1 MLARESKSPKVV
13 GANMHS
19 DGEAHL
25 NRLKAP
31 LKLSVIHFQRA
42 FQTYRRSFWQ
52 APVVLRRFVE
62 NRVVGRL

>member
-1 MLARESKSPKVV
+1 MRI
-13 GANMHS
+13 GDANM
-19 DGEAHL
+19 

-31 LKLSVIHFQRA
+31 LTLSIRDFQRVIY
-42 FQTYRRSFWQ
+42 TYGRPFWK